1 MGYFTEKQHIYS
13 IKTVKIAAKASWM
26 KKLFVILY
34 EFYTLYIYEQKET
47 QMRNHNIKHTLWGI
61 AALVG
66 MSISTTACMDDDT
79 TTETSPECVVT
90 SFSAGKIT
98 SNVVEKEYDKDGN
111 ATDVIRTKS
120 ISGSDIHFNIDH
132 VKGHIYTTDSL
143 PSWVDLS
150 KVTLSFVCYGSLY
163 YKVPDEADLYYRLT
177 SGSDSI
183 DVSKTVDLLCVA
195 TDGVARK
202 AYKLD
207 IYKHKVA
214 TDTLVW
220 KTLSSDLSIV
230 GSSRLYNTNGK
241 VMAFAHDG
249 NGRNVCTATDE
260 TDGSTWSEPIS
271 IPVESSSVIMKGST
285 FYGTDAEGFIY
296 TSADAS
302 TWSKASNRQVDRLLA
317 ADNNNV
323 YALAGSSIIGSAD
336 MATWTEAGK
345 ADIDMLPD
353 SYSSY
358 AYYTSKTNDDIC
370 IAVMAG
376 ISSHNSHNGVT
387 WYKQTSTLTDSDM
400 PWAYIEV
407 TADNTYGMPRL
418 DNMSMT
424 RYEGSLYVAGSIEE
438 KYVRMY
444 RSDDNGISWH
454 QLSAKYP
461 MPASLSTQQGK
472 ASVVAVGS
480 QLWIIQ
486 ENGNIWKGSIL

>member
-1 MGYFTEKQHIYS
+1 
-13 IKTVKIAAKASWM
+13 
-26 KKLFVILY
+26 
-34 EFYTLYIYEQKET
+34 
-47 QMRNHNIKHTLWGI
+47 MRDNNIKHTFWGI
-61 AALVG
+61 VAFMG
-66 MSISTTACMDDDT
+66 MSFSMTACMDDNN
-79 TTETSPECVVT
+79 TTETSPECVIT
-90 SFSAGKIT
+90 SFGTGKIT

-120 ISGSDIHFNIDH
+120 ISGSDIHFNIDQ

-163 YKVPDEADLYYRLT
+163 YKVPEEADLYYRLT

-183 DVSKTVDLLCVA
+183 NVSKTVDLLCVA

-220 KTLSSDLSIV
+220 KTTSSDLSIV
-230 GSSRLYNTNGK
+230 GSSRLYSTNGK

-249 NGRNVCTATDE
+249 NGRNVYTCTDE
-260 TDGSTWSEPIS
+260 TDGTAWTAPVS

-285 FYGTDAEGFIY
+285 FYGADAEGYIY
-296 TSADAS
+296 TSTDAD
-302 TWSKASNRQVDRLLA
+302 TWSRVSDRQVDRLLA

-323 YALAGSSIIGSAD
+323 YALSGSSIIGSTD

-353 SYSSY
+353 SYSQY
-358 AYYTSKTNDDIC
+358 TYYTSKTNNNIC

-387 WYKQTSTLTDSDM
+387 WYKQTSTLTDSNM

-407 TADNTYGMPRL
+407 TADNTFGMPHL
-418 DNMSMT
+418 DNMSIT
-424 RYEGSLYVAGSIEE
+424 RYEDALYAAGSIDG

-461 MPASLSTQQGK
+461 MPADLNTQQGT
-472 ASVVAVGS
+472 ANLVAVGS

-486 ENGNIWKGSIL
+486 ENGKIWKGSIL